1 MAIKSEERQIGTQP
15 SGRLIREFR
24 TQLPTPDL
32 TGVANF
38 AKTIGDIG
46 EKELVR
52 SAKDEAT
59 AYAESLKFGRDAEGN
74 FVKPE
79 APAEFGPMRRE
90 IFNDLINRRYTT
102 DVLLDHDA
110 AVAKIYAESKA
121 AGADPGVALAKAQ
134 ADMTGRLAGVD
145 PSLRNTIEPYMRKT
159 TIQYNTGYTNEFA
172 TRTFR
177 SEFANHEAQITAL
190 SDRYI
195 RATSVGNSGD
205 ADLARAEISSRRDK
219 LKVAGLLSQDPEA
232 DKIFFNSMEA
242 QALVRREITLA
253 TNDPNI
259 DKANFPSEINRL
271 QRIVMGDAAD
281 DETAFGFK
289 KADFDNVDRATAAK
303 IYQDLTR
310 TSTDFRQQ
318 FAVSSQMQ
326 KIQTFLSN
334 ADAGVKNNTFG
345 MPEDLLVM
353 AFKQDIINVN
363 KNRAAEGLPAISETS
378 PEGMAFLVS
387 RHGFLPT
394 KLYDSVF
401 SNLATRSP
409 DQIEFASQVY
419 RNAEN
424 MPDATGTG
432 TASQVNNFGN
442 AEDRNFLDHY
452 IGLRTSGIDPANAV
466 TQARQIIKDKTALR
480 DSLGAEAAA
489 LQEFNRFKGTS
500 DKTPMDL
507 IKDVR
512 NRTGIDISK
521 MPVDAREQF
530 TKLVQNSISTASS
543 YEKGVTIA
551 GDMFKKNW
559 AIDPLSW
566 KNQSDKYRD
575 TAYVPKG
582 QAFPIPL
589 DGKNETVSQWMTP
602 YLGQLFS
609 NYVPR
614 GRDSKGKEVEG
625 TIQINGISKAIPIS
639 SLQPGKNI
647 FFQSTGQSTYDP
659 SVPWHQQSQVNPTFQ
674 VIYYDAKT
682 SALPAVIHAVPN
694 AAGSTVPLTIQP
706 HAEAKAQHDAFA
718 EAARANNTRANQLDR
733 NTQIMRQQFQGI
745 GFMAGATQDMA
756 VPPVVG
762 LQQVQQPTKPIAYG
776 PDGKPFRPS
785 VNLGRFTGNE
795 AGAQRL
801 DPDSAFAD
809 EVTASRSVDFFRPP
823 NVDNLVSPT
832 LRDSA
837 RRPERRSSFD
847 ASGTPPA
854 EFVDGGPVLL
864 ANKQTVHLTSKDRD
878 LLIRTV
884 MAEAGSEPA
893 EGKAG
898 VAYVVLNRLAN
909 GRYGNDIYSILT
921 KKDQFEPWTKNPE
934 KVMAYGPST
943 PGWRQAAAIVDTMIA
958 GGVADPTNG
967 ATHFANRDIVE
978 ARKNTR
984 ALRWIDTMSNPTKI
998 GRHTFG
1004 SAGGE
1009 GAS

>member
-24 TQLPTPDL
+24 TQLPSPDL

-52 SAKDEAT
+52 SARDEAT
-59 AYAESLKFGRDAEGN
+59 AYANSLEFGRDEKGN
-74 FVKPE
+74 FVKPV
-79 APAEFGPMRRE
+79 APDEFGPMRRE

-110 AVAKIYAESKA
+110 AVADIYTKNKA
-121 AGADPGVALAKAQ
+121 AGGDPSTAAAKAQ
-134 ADMTGRLAGVD
+134 ADMIGRLAGVD
-145 PSLRNTIEPYMRKT
+145 PASRPIIEQAMRKNL
-159 TIQYNTGYTNEFA
+159 IQYDTGAKSEFY

-177 SEFANHEAQITAL
+177 AEIINNEAQITAL

-195 RATSVGNSGD
+195 RATAAGNTGD
-205 ADLARAEISSRRDK
+205 ATLALTEITNRRNK
-219 LKVAGLLSQDPEA
+219 LKDAGALSRDPEA
-232 DKIFFNSMEA
+232 DRIFFGSLEA
-242 QALVRREITLA
+242 EGRVRQQISTA
-253 TNDPNI
+253 VNDPKLN
-259 DKANFPSEINRL
+259 KENFPAQLNLL

-289 KADFDNVDRATAAK
+289 KSDFNSLDRATAAK

-310 TSTDFRQQ
+310 VTTDFRQQ
-318 FAVSSQMQ
+318 NAVSSQMQ

-442 AEDRNFLDHY
+442 AEDRNFLEHY
-452 IGLRTSGIDPANAV
+452 ISRRESGVDPANSV
-466 TQARQIIKDKTALR
+466 KQAKQIIEDKKALR
-480 DSLGAEAAA
+480 ASLGSEAAA
-489 LQEFNRFKGTS
+489 LQEYNRFKGRE
-500 DKTPMDL
+500 DAKPADL

-521 MPVDAREQF
+521 MPDDARQQF
-530 TKLVQNSISTASS
+530 TKLVQDNISIASS
-543 YEKGVTIA
+543 YEKGVMVA
-551 GDMFKKNW
+551 ADMFKKNW

-609 NYVPR
+609 NYVSR
-614 GRDSKGKEVEG
+614 GRDNKGKEIEG
-625 TIQINGISKAIPIS
+625 TIQIIGISRAIPIS

-647 FFQSTGQSTYDP
+647 FFQSTGQSNYDP
-659 SVPWHQQSQVNPTFQ
+659 SIPWHQQSQVNPSFQ
-674 VIYYDAKT
+674 VIYYDAK
-682 SALPAVIHAVPN
+682 SGALPAIIHAVPN

-776 PDGKPFRPS
+776 PDGKPFKPAVS
-785 VNLGRFTGNE
+785 LGRFTGSE
-795 AGAQRL
+795 AGTGRL

-864 ANKQTVHLTSKDRD
+864 ANKQTVQLTSKDRD